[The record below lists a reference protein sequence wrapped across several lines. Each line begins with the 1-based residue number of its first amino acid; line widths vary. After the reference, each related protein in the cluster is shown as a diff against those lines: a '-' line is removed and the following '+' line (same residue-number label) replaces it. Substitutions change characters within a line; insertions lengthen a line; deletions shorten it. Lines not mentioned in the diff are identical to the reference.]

1 MDLSSTCALVCRA
14 WIPGSTWVD
23 MASQESEWG
32 RGVGRVHWFRDV
44 RKGGG
49 KRLLVEAVF
58 HCEPIEQWWFLE
70 WWHLVSSSFESWLVH
85 PSLSVIKPA
94 YSTNKTRKNP
104 WDPWIVRLFVARVG
118 PLRGP
123 HAWSYDFLVWVGK
136 KLGPPK
142 LPTVEQN
149 LPSGKLTVCDIEN
162 CHLYS
167 WFTH

>member
-1 MDLSSTCALVCRA
+1 MDLSSTCALFVARD
-14 WIPGSTWVD
+14 SWVD
-23 MASQESEWG
+23 MG
-32 RGVGRVHWFRDV
+32 RHGIPGIRMGSWSWKSSLISWCTER
-44 RKGGG
+44 RGG
-49 KRLLVEAVF
+49 RLLAEAVF

-104 WDPWIVRLFVARVG
+104 WDPWVVHLFVARVG

-123 HAWSYDFLVWVGK
+123 MLGATIFWCGSK
-136 KLGPPK
+136 KIGTPK

-162 CHLYS
+162 GHLYS